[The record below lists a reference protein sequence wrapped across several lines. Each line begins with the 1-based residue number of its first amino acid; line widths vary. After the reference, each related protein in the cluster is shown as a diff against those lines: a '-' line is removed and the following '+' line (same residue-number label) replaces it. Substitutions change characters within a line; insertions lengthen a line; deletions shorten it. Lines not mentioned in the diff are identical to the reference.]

1 MISTLR
7 WKLMLSLDKAEEK
20 EEEYVWC
27 FQIHNLY
34 HNVTKISIYISM
46 KQA

>member
-1 MISTLR
+1 
-7 WKLMLSLDKAEEK
+7 MLSLDKAEEK
-20 EEEYVWC
+20 EEYVWC